1 MEIFDLKVNKRETTG
16 KGPARELRRQGMFPA
31 VLYGPKMETVLLT
44 VSGNE
49 LENIYKQSESEHVLL
64 NLVIENGGTQKK
76 TAMIKEA
83 QTTPI
88 DDEFLHVDFYEIS
101 LDEKIVVKVPV
112 EVTGKSSGVERG
124 GFLQLVRHQLEVSCL
139 PTNIPAVIQ
148 VDITELDIGDSLHI
162 EEIDTG
168 DKVEL
173 LFDNNFTVVTVVAP
187 TAEEEEVIEE
197 EELEEGEA
205 AEGEAAEGEAAE
217 EKEAAPEESGKK

>member
-16 KGPARELRRQGMFPA
+16 KGPARELRRQGKIPA

-44 VSGNE
+44 VSGFE
-49 LENIYKQSESEHVLL
+49 LEKIYKQSESEHVLL

-88 DDEFLHVDFYEIS
+88 ADALLHVDFYEIS

-112 EVTGKSSGVERG
+112 EMTGKSAGVERG

-139 PTNIPAVIQ
+139 PTNIPATIP
-148 VDITELDIGDSLHI
+148 VDITALDIGDSIHI
-162 EEIDTG
+162 EEIDAG
-168 DKVEL
+168 DKVQL

-187 TAEEEEVIEE
+187 TAEEEEVLEE
-197 EELEEGEA
+197 EELEEGE
-205 AEGEAAEGEAAE
+205 EAAEGEAAE
-217 EKEAAPEESGKK
+217 EKEAAPEESEDK